1 MNITFLTVGKLKEKY
16 LKQGMDE
23 YKKRLGAYAKIQEIE
38 VADEKAPEKLS
49 EEDMRI
55 VKKKGRRTN
64 FSKNKC

>member
-1 MNITFLTVGKLKEKY
+1 
-16 LKQGMDE
+16 MDE